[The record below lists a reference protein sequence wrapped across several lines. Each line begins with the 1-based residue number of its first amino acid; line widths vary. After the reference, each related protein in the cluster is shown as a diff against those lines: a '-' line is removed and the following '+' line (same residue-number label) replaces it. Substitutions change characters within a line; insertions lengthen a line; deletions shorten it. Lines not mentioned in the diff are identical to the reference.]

1 MLKCGVG
8 IMELYNLCTNCMNGS
23 TERYICPS
31 CGKPADWDTNRPVT
45 ALPSKYILGGQYYL
59 GKVIGC
65 GGFGITYLAWDINNK
80 RRVAVKELYPNKDVT
95 RDHNGCYVNVVLGQ
109 EDYVRHIKKRFLEEA
124 QALYAFSSEP
134 DIINVYRLFE
144 ENNTAYYAM
153 EYLEGMD
160 LKSALLKRGKMK
172 WEQLSVYMS
181 MVINSLKSIHGRGL
195 IHRDISPDNIFLT
208 TNGRAKLIDF
218 GSLRSYNNPNGLT
231 TILKHNFAP
240 YEQYRTNG
248 NQGPW
253 TDIYALCVT
262 MYYSLGGVLPPKAP
276 DRIMSD
282 KTVYIKQLCPD
293 VPDNVASAIHKG
305 MATMPENRYQN
316 VVELSRDLFGTEEPR
331 TYIGSAPGQ
340 PTGQSR
346 FPHLEFVGSLNGK
359 KWYMK
364 PESSVVIGRDASCD
378 IQFPP
383 STGGVSRRQC
393 MVYVDENFKIW
404 VKDENSS
411 YGTFLDGQK
420 IPSGNWVEASRGSV
434 IAFGN
439 EQIRI
444 LQ

>member
-1 MLKCGVG
+1 
-8 IMELYNLCTNCMNGS
+8 MELYNLCTNCMNGS

-65 GGFGITYLAWDINNK
+65 GGFGITYLAWDINYN

-95 RDHNGCYVNVVLGQ
+95 RDRNGCFVNVILGQ
-109 EDYVRHIKKRFLEEA
+109 EEYVRHIKKRFLEEA

-172 WEQLSVYMS
+172 WEQLSVYMN
-181 MVINSLKSIHGRGL
+181 MVIGSLKSIHGRGL

-218 GSLRSYNNPNGLT
+218 GSLRSYNNSNGLT

-262 MYYSLGGVLPPKAP
+262 IYYALAGVLPPKAP
-276 DRIMSD
+276 DRIMAD
-282 KTVYIKQLCPD
+282 KTVNIKQLCPD
-293 VPDNVASAIHKG
+293 VPDNVAKAIHKG
-305 MATMPENRYQN
+305 MAIMPQDRYQT
-316 VVELSRDLFGTEEPR
+316 VDDLSRDLFGSQPVN
-331 TYIGSAPGQ
+331 IHFGIQPGQ
-340 PTGQSR
+340 MTQSSY
-346 FPHLEFVGSLNGK
+346 PYLEFIGSLNGK

-364 PESSVVIGRDASCD
+364 PESSVVIGRDTSCN
-378 IQFPP
+378 IQFPANT
-383 STGGVSRRQC
+383 SGVSRRQC
-393 MVYVDENFKIW
+393 MVYLDENQKIW

-420 IPSGNWVEASRGSV
+420 APPGGWLEAHRGSV
-434 IAFGN
+434 ISFGK
-439 EQIRI
+439 EQIKI
-444 LQ
+444 C

>member
-1 MLKCGVG
+1 
-8 IMELYNLCTNCMNGS
+8 MELYNLCTNCMNGS
-23 TERYICPS
+23 TERYICPT
-31 CGKPADWDTNRPVT
+31 CGKPADWDTNRPAI
-45 ALPSKYILGGQYYL
+45 ALPAKYILGGQYYL

-65 GGFGITYLAWDINNK
+65 GGFGITYLAWDTNYN
-80 RRVAVKELYPNKDVT
+80 RRVAVKELFPNKDVV
-95 RDHNGCYVNVVLGQ
+95 RDRNGNNINVILGQ
-109 EDYVRHIKKRFLEEA
+109 EDYVKHIKKRFLEEA

-160 LKSALLKRGKMK
+160 LKSTLLKRGKMR

-181 MVINSLKSIHGRGL
+181 MVINSLKSIHARGL

-231 TILKHNFAP
+231 AILKHNFAP
-240 YEQYRTNG
+240 YEQYQTNG

-276 DRIMSD
+276 DRLMSD
-282 KTVYIKQLCPD
+282 KTVNIRQLCPD
-293 VPDNVASAIHKG
+293 VPENVASAIHRG
-305 MATMPENRYQN
+305 MAVLPKDRYQT
-316 VVELSRDLFGTEEPR
+316 VDELSRALFGSNQFNQ
-331 TYIGSAPGQ
+331 YIGIQPGQ
-340 PTGQSR
+340 PAKVSY
-346 FPHLEFVGSLNGK
+346 PHLEFYGSLNGK

-364 PESSVVIGRDASCD
+364 PGSSIVIGRDTSCD
-378 IQFPP
+378 IQFPTN
-383 STGGVSRRQC
+383 TGGVSRRQC
-393 MVYVDENFKIW
+393 MVYVDEDQKIW

-411 YGTFLDGQK
+411 YGTFLNGQM
-420 IPSGNWVEASRGSV
+420 IPAGGWIEAQRGYV
-434 IAFGN
+434 ITFGK

-444 LQ
+444 L